1 MYSLLLVI
9 IYIAFISL
17 GLPDSLT
24 GSAWPVMY
32 RELNVPVSYMGILTM
47 IVSGGTVISSLMSDR
62 LTRRL
67 GTGPVTAA
75 SVLLTAVALFG
86 YSVSGSFVQLCL
98 WAVPYGLGAGAVDA
112 SLNNYVALHYKSRH
126 MSWLHC
132 FWGVGCSVSPYIM
145 SYCLTGFSSWQLG
158 YRSVAVLQFVLTTVL
173 FLSLPLW
180 KASAASL
187 ETAQAEH
194 APGDMTLLHA
204 LRIKGV
210 LPMLTAFFC
219 YSALEATAAIW
230 ASSYLVQYRGIAEV
244 TAARFASLFYLGI
257 TVGRFLSGFVSER
270 LGDRR
275 LIRLGTGTIL
285 LGILLILLPLPS
297 EFPALAGLIV
307 VGFGCAP
314 IYPSIIHSTPENFGK
329 ENSQAIIGI
338 QMAGAYVG
346 STFMPPLFGLLAKLT
361 GIGLYPVFLLFF
373 CVLMLFTSELQR
385 KITAH

>member
-1 MYSLLLVI
+1 
-9 IYIAFISL
+9 
-17 GLPDSLT
+17 
-24 GSAWPVMY
+24 
-32 RELNVPVSYMGILTM
+32 
-47 IVSGGTVISSLMSDR
+47 
-62 LTRRL
+62 
-67 GTGPVTAA
+67 
-75 SVLLTAVALFG
+75 
-86 YSVSGSFVQLCL
+86 
-98 WAVPYGLGAGAVDA
+98 
-112 SLNNYVALHYKSRH
+112 
-126 MSWLHC
+126 
-132 FWGVGCSVSPYIM
+132 
-145 SYCLTGFSSWQLG
+145 
-158 YRSVAVLQFVLTTVL
+158 
-173 FLSLPLW
+173 
-180 KASAASL
+180 
-187 ETAQAEH
+187 
-194 APGDMTLLHA
+194 
-204 LRIKGV
+204 
-210 LPMLTAFFC
+210 MLTAFFC

-346 STFMPPLFGLLAKLT
+346 STFMPPLFGLLTKLT